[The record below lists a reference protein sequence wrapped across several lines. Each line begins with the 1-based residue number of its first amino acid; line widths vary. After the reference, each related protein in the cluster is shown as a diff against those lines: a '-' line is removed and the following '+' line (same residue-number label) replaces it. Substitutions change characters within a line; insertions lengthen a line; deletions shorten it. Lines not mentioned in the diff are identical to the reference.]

1 MKKITVIASFLIG
14 LFGLTGQIHAAP
26 QESDGEVIQKVS
38 KTARKAAVQ
47 ARVHYQSSPQFTA
60 IEGTWITYA
69 TNTSQ
74 AVLNIGDSFYFS
86 FNFYNPILLTTQS
99 VWLVSSSAQGP
110 WVPARTVPQEATA
123 IVCAQINT
131 DPFTPYQRC
140 ALPWPS

>member
-1 MKKITVIASFLIG
+1 MKKITVIASLLID
-14 LFGLTGQIHAAP
+14 LFGLTGQIHAAS
-26 QESDGEVIQKVS
+26 QESGGEVIQKYL

-47 ARVHYQSSPQFTA
+47 ARVHYQGSPQFA
-60 IEGTWITYA
+60 SVEGTWVTYA

-74 AVLNIGDSFYFS
+74 AVLNIGDAFYFS

-131 DPFTPYQRC
+131 DPFTPYQLC

>member
-1 MKKITVIASFLIG
+1 MKKITVVAGLLIS

-26 QESDGEVIQKVS
+26 QEGDGEVKQKIS
-38 KTARKAAVQ
+38 KTAMKAAVQ
-47 ARVHYQSSPQFTA
+47 ATVHYQGSPQFA
-60 IEGTWITYA
+60 SIEGTWITYA

-74 AVLNIGDSFYFS
+74 AVLNIGDTFYFS

-99 VWLVSSSAQGP
+99 VWLVSASPQGP
-110 WVPARTVPQEATA
+110 WAPAHSIPQKATA

-131 DPFTPYQRC
+131 VPFAPYELC